1 MHVPMRETQR
11 AAIWSSVPGAGPAV
25 AVLGAGSWGTALAAA
40 SRRAGLP
47 TRLWSRRPDVAHA
60 ICTAGCNPRHLPG
73 IMLPAGLQASDD
85 LQWAL
90 RGADLVLYAVPSSAL
105 RELATLAAGKLPGH
119 ALAVATCKGVEA
131 GSGAL
136 MTEVLRQQCA
146 AGQPVGVLAGASFA
160 DEVARGQPTC
170 LTLAMAEAPA
180 GAAALA
186 QQLATAWRAAGIEL
200 ESCADEIGVQVAG
213 ALKNAVAIACGM
225 ASAQG
230 LGENARATIV
240 GRGLAD
246 MRRLLLALGGRSD
259 SLFYSSGVADLFLT
273 ASSSHSRNTRLGLR
287 LGAGARAVAQG
298 ARGGAAPAAEEELA
312 EGALASHA
320 LLALERRLHVVLQV
334 PRAVRQVLGGH
345 STPALALGQLLGGRA
360 EPAEA
365 AQRAGYGS
373 PLRLPGHE
381 PAALRLAGAAWAQ
394 RLAQ

>member
-1 MHVPMRETQR
+1 MHVPMRETKR
-11 AAIWSSVPGAGPAV
+11 AAAVSSVAGAGPAV

-60 ICTAGCNPRHLPG
+60 IRSTGCNPRHLPG

-90 RGADLVLYAVPSSAL
+90 QGADVVLYAVPSSAL
-105 RELATLAAGKLPGH
+105 RKLATLAAGKLPGH

-136 MTEVLRQQCA
+136 MTEVLRQQCP

-170 LTLAMAEAPA
+170 LTLAVAAAPA
-180 GAAALA
+180 GVAALVR
-186 QQLATAWRAAGIEL
+186 QLAQAWRGAGIEL

-240 GRGLAD
+240 SRGLAD

-259 SLFYSSGVADLFLT
+259 SLFCSSGVADLFLT

-287 LGAGARAVAQG
+287 LGAGAQ
-298 ARGGAAPAAEEELA
+298 AAGDGAEEELA

-345 STPALALGQLLGGRA
+345 STPALALRQLLSGRA
-360 EPAEA
+360 EPAA
-365 AQRAGYGS
+365 SPQRAGHAS
-373 PLRLPGHE
+373 PPRLPGHE
-381 PAALRLAGAAWAQ
+381 PAALRLAGAAWAH
-394 RLAQ
+394 RVAQ

>member
-1 MHVPMRETQR
+1 MHVSTRENRRGATPSC
-11 AAIWSSVPGAGPAV
+11 AAGPAPAV

-60 ICTAGCNPRHLPG
+60 IRTTACNPRHLPG
-73 IMLPAGLQASDD
+73 IILPAGLQAGDD

-90 RGADLVLYAVPSSAL
+90 QGADLVLYAVPSSAL
-105 RELATLAAGKLPGH
+105 RKVATLAAGKLPGH

-136 MTEVLRQQCA
+136 MTEVLRQQCP

-170 LTLAMAEAPA
+170 LTLAMAAAPA
-180 GAAALA
+180 EAAALVR
-186 QQLATAWRAAGIEL
+186 QLATAWQGAGIEL
-200 ESCADEIGVQVAG
+200 ESCADEVGVQVAG

-240 GRGLAD
+240 SRGLAD

-273 ASSSHSRNTRLGLR
+273 ASSSHSRNTRLGMR
-287 LGAGARAVAQG
+287 LGANAAVADDA
-298 ARGGAAPAAEEELA
+298 ARRDATPCAEEELA

-320 LLALERRLHVVLQV
+320 LLALERRLHLVLQV

-345 STPALALGQLLGGRA
+345 STPALALRQLLSGRA
-360 EPAEA
+360 EPAA
-365 AQRAGYGS
+365 VPQRGGHVAPPRVS
-373 PLRLPGHE
+373 GHE
-381 PAALRLAGAAWAQ
+381 PASLRLAGAGWAH
-394 RLAQ
+394 RVAQ